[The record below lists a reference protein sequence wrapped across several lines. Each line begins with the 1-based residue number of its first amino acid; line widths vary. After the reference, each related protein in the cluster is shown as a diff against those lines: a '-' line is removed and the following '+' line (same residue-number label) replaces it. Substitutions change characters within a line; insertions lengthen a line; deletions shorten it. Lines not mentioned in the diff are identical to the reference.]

1 MASLVHIGVLVF
13 HRMMMVFVSME
24 MVVVVVAL
32 AYNHNQQRGD
42 DTNQR

>member
-24 MVVVVVAL
+24 MVVVVAL

-42 DTNQR
+42 DTNQ